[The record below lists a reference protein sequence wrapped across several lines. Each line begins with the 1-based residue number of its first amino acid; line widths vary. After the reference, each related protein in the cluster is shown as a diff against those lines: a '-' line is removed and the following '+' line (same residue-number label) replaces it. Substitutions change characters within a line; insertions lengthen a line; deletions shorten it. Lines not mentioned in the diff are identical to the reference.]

1 MPTPSS
7 NHAALQRSIP
17 LWILVVGHAFTALF
31 LGNLG
36 VGVDQIDNPQVLSVA
51 HLFTKLHQFINVWV
65 APFAFAFVA
74 FLQVQLIRGKRVGW
88 GIDLLGGLLTLMCL
102 VIFLMLNLLLLSHL
116 KAGGLLL
123 MQLILFIPVITI
135 DFGWIYWRLDSAARL
150 KGRSHIRFDEA
161 MGELDTFDYYHASA
175 MTLLQFEPSGAKPTS
190 RLMKTL
196 FVIHGTMMLDLVALT
211 LSRAIGLASAG

>member
-1 MPTPSS
+1 MPNPSS
-7 NHAALQRSIP
+7 NHAAIRRSIP
-17 LWILVVGHAFTALF
+17 LWIILVGQIFGMLF
-31 LGNLG
+31 LRNLG
-36 VGVDQIDNPQVLSVA
+36 MGVDQIDDLHVLNVA
-51 HLFTKLHQFINVWV
+51 RVFGHVNELIVHWV
-65 APFAFAFVA
+65 APFGLLFIA
-74 FLQVQLIRGKRVGW
+74 FLQIQLIRGKEVGW
-88 GIDLLGGLLTLMCL
+88 GIDLMGIFLTLRCL
-102 VIFLMLNLLLLSHL
+102 VIFLILNLLLLSHL

-150 KGRSHIRFDEA
+150 KGRNHIRFDDE

-196 FVIHGTMMLDLVALT
+196 FVIHGAMMLDLVALT
-211 LSRAIGLASAG
+211 LSRAIGLASGG